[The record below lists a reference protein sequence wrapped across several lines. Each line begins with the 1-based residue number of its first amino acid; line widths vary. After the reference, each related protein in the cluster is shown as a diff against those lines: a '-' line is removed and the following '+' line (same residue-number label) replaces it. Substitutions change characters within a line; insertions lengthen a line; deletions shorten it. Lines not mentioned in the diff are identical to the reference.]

1 MPVDGKT
8 VLFKNIREKKPSV
21 GSFILGVGQVHQS
34 TEGGSASLKV
44 DVTPQKA
51 AQSFAP
57 LEKRL
62 GNELFNKIKEFYQKD
77 HNVYRMPMEEN
88 FRFDQKKTNPIER
101 NSFVFKIF
109 VETTALGK
117 SSFTYLYKYKLSF
130 NDGNFE
136 IHSTNFLSSLD
147 KDVNNFRT
155 ELVEKCNR
163 FISGSNK
170 RKVSD
175 LNLTGFSRLVSDYD
189 LGSIQ
194 KYAPVLSCVKGKFDL
209 ANVDLDDIRSK
220 TLWNRSK
227 NMDGTDNEEV
237 FQQYCNGICDE
248 EIRAAYG
255 FANLDL
261 FAEKRWGK
269 RGFWGMGVTKAVVSG
284 LLYGFGSVDIP
295 GGPLLSVGVVNDF
308 STIFRQRDLFNSSS
322 LSGAL
327 ITSKKWDSDSW
338 MAKLARGI
346 DMGFSMALA
355 LTDIAANVYGKA
367 TGNQI
372 QSLITG
378 GVGAAYQFGA
388 SMWDT
393 RNQSKGKKPGIPQ
406 AIYDLTEKDMLKY
419 YFSGDGKPDVSGWTD
434 MEGNEIMNYNTDGS
448 SRGRICTESLMDSDF
463 GVDEAS
469 YGTKGA
475 GRYGGHKRK
484 K

>member
-21 GSFILGVGQVHQS
+21 GSFILGVGEVHQS

-101 NSFVFKIF
+101 NSLVFKIF

-117 SSFTYLYKYKLSF
+117 SSFTYLYKYKFSF

-147 KDVNNFRT
+147 KDINDFRT

-209 ANVDLDDIRSK
+209 ANVDLEDIRRK

-237 FQQYCNGICDE
+237 FQKYCDGICDE
-248 EIRAAYG
+248 EIRASYG
-255 FANLDL
+255 FSNVDL
-261 FAEKRWGK
+261 FAEKHFGKFGMWGA
-269 RGFWGMGVTKAVVSG
+269 GAFKAVVSG
-284 LLYGFGSVDIP
+284 FVYWKASVDIP
-295 GGPLLSVGVVNDF
+295 GGPMLSVGVANDLC
-308 STIFRQRDLFNSSS
+308 TIRHQRDLLHTTS
-322 LSGAL
+322 LSDSI
-327 ITSKKWDSDSW
+327 ITMAKMRSDSW
-338 MAKLARGI
+338 AAKTLKVIDSAFNNILAVLDFG
-346 DMGFSMALA
+346 
-355 LTDIAANVYGKA
+355 ANVYYKA
-367 TGNQI
+367 TGDNRY
-372 QSLITG
+372 SESTG
-378 GVGAAYQFGA
+378 LAGGIYQGLA
-388 SMWDT
+388 SMMDT
-393 RNQSKGKKPGIPQ
+393 INRGIGNKSIPQ
-406 AIYDLTEKDMLKY
+406 AIYDLTEMDMLKY
-419 YFSGDGKPDVSGWTD
+419 CFSDSRKPDVSGWTD

-448 SRGRICTESLMDSDF
+448 FRGRICTESLMDSDF
-463 GVDEAS
+463 GVEEAS
-469 YGTKGA
+469 FGTKGA

>member
-8 VLFKNIREKKPSV
+8 VLFKNIRKKKPSV

-77 HNVYRMPMEEN
+77 HNVYRMPMEGN
-88 FRFDQKKTNPIER
+88 FRFDQKKTNPIDR
-101 NSFVFKIF
+101 NSLVFKIF

-117 SSFTYLYKYKLSF
+117 SSFTYLYKYKFSF

-147 KDVNNFRT
+147 KDVNDFRT

-209 ANVDLDDIRSK
+209 ANVDLDDIRRK

-227 NMDGTDNEEV
+227 NMDGTDNQEV

-248 EIRAAYG
+248 EIRASYG
-255 FANLDL
+255 YSNLDL

-269 RGFWGMGVTKAVVSG
+269 VGLVGSGLLKAVASG
-284 LLYGFGSVDIP
+284 LLYWKVSA
-295 GGPLLSVGVVNDF
+295 VGVTNDI
-308 STIFRQRDLFNSSS
+308 STVVRQQDLLHTTS
-322 LSGAL
+322 LSDSIIRLTKIKAGSTGAKV
-327 ITSKKWDSDSW
+327 IKTIDSVINNVVAIADFGANAS
-338 MAKLARGI
+338 GI
-346 DMGFSMALA
+346 IEYSA
-355 LTDIAANVYGKA
+355 
-367 TGNQI
+367 
-372 QSLITG
+372 ITG
-378 GVGAAYQFGA
+378 KVGAALQFSASIMDTIAQGA
-388 SMWDT
+388 
-393 RNQSKGKKPGIPQ
+393 GKKSIPQ
-406 AIYDLTEKDMLKY
+406 AIYDLTEKDMLSY
-419 YFSGDGKPDVSGWTD
+419 YFSAFTSRNGKPDVSGWTD
-434 MEGNEIMNYNTDGS
+434 ENGQVIMNYNTDGS
-448 SRGRICTESLMDSDF
+448 SRSQICTESLTGSDF
-463 GVDEAS
+463 GVGEAS
-469 YGTKGA
+469 LNTKGS
-475 GRYGGHKRK
+475 GRWGGHPCEKKKKR
-484 K
+484 